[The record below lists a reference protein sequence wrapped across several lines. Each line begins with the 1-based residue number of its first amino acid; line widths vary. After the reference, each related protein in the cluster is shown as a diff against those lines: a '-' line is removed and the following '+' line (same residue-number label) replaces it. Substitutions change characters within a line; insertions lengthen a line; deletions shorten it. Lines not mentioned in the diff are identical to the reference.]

1 MIALDT
7 NVVVRLLTADHPR
20 QAARARALVEAG
32 PVFLAKT
39 VMLESEWVLR
49 SGYGFAEG
57 AIAAA
62 FRALLGLPEVTI
74 EDPRVLARAL
84 DWYESGLDFA
94 DALHLASSE
103 AAESFATFDK
113 SLVRRTKRLADA
125 PRVVEP

>member
-20 QAARARALVEAG
+20 QAARARALVESES
-32 PVFLAKT
+32 VVLATT

-49 SGYGFAEG
+49 SGYGFAQS

-62 FRALLGLPEVTI
+62 FRALLGLPEVSI
-74 EDPRVLARAL
+74 EEPEVLARAL
-84 DWYESGLDFA
+84 DWYEGGLDFA
-94 DALHLASSE
+94 DALHLASSA
-103 AAESFATFDK
+103 AAESFATFDR
-113 SLVRRTKRLADA
+113 SLIRRAKRLGDA